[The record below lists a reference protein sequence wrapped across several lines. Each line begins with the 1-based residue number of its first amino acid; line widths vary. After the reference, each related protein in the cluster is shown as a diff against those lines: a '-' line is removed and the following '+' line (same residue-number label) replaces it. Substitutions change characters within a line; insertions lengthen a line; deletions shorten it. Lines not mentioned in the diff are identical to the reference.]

1 MTIKKIWKDF
11 GKSVKESASSAWKQI
26 RNVAKA
32 TFGLFKTT
40 IIDSIVGILT
50 WAWKLNKGIFTWLW
64 SLVSGVVVIA
74 WDLIKFVF
82 STLIVSIKLTVGVF
96 LSALINFIR
105 KW

>member
-1 MTIKKIWKDF
+1 MTIKEIWKDF

-26 RNVAKA
+26 RNVAKT

-50 WAWKLNKGIFTWLW
+50 WAWALVKGIFTWLW

-74 WDLIKFVF
+74 WDLVKFVF
-82 STLIVSIKLTVGVF
+82 ATLVVAIKSTVGI
-96 LSALINFIR
+96 LLQALINFIK

>member
-26 RNVAKA
+26 KNVAKT

-50 WAWKLNKGIFTWLW
+50 WAWKLNKGIFTWSW
-64 SLVSGVVVIA
+64 SLVSGIVVIA

-82 STLIVSIKLTVGVF
+82 STLIVSIKLTVGIL